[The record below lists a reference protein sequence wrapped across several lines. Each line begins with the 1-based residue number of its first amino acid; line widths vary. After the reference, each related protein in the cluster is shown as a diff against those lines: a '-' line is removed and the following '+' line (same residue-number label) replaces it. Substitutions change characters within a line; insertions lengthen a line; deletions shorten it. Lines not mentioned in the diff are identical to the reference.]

1 MLPLQQAFEVKLS
14 ILEYLKATFGFKD
27 KGVEQAFDQF
37 LTDPKE
43 GIFKGPY
50 VSLKLPFVTSTS
62 NDQIPLEI
70 APDFPPYDHQ
80 LKSFSRLTTKDSH
93 QPQSTLITTGTS
105 SGKTECFLYP
115 ILDHVYKMIGQKGIK
130 VVILYPMNA
139 LATDQAKR
147 LAETI
152 WQNPKLK
159 GKVTAGLF
167 IGEGKEKKKFPAEM
181 GEHHIVENRISIVQ
195 DPPDILLTNFKM
207 LDYALLRS
215 EFHSLWTYNF
225 ENPELLRFLVLDE
238 LHTYDGAQGTDVANL
253 IRRLK
258 LKLSIDKGHLC
269 AIGTSATM
277 GSGPDSIQLL
287 TEYASKVFGETFTP
301 DSVITEKRLTADEFF
316 DTSESTL
323 ETYIP
328 RPIGLTESRM
338 KEEESYSGYISRQ
351 KRLWQLPETLDAVA
365 LGKELKKLKL
375 VKDLITI
382 TSQSIIDFQE
392 LIRVLADQ
400 NEDFRRLPEWDPEH
414 ELNPREE
421 VIHSILALISEAKM
435 PGHRQFPFLYLQIQL
450 WAKELAGVLRR
461 VGPDPIFVWRDTISR
476 PEDPKALPAYFC
488 RECGASGWL
497 GVKDD
502 NKNKFFDDPD
512 QVYDY
517 YFDNHKNIYFI
528 NTQDHPPIDEYS
540 ATDHIQDSLHIRDF
554 TLHDK
559 ITTASFPIHAVR
571 KTNDKTR
578 AVHVCPECNTENTP
592 SIIGTR
598 VATLSSI
605 TVSQILASDL
615 DPRPEKL
622 RKVLVFTNS
631 VQDAA
636 HQSSFIKARNYR
648 FTFRA
653 SLQNIIN
660 KADGPIS
667 LLQLQDNFVSA
678 WKSLSATGTKP
689 DSEAYYYK
697 FLPSDLEGKVDL
709 DHDYRDKTK
718 RLTSY
723 FQREF
728 DLRVHWE
735 ITSEFGYNA
744 LIGRTLEK
752 SGSSAVSFNTDQLT
766 ASFKLLKEWLDHNSL
781 GHIGEQEFL
790 LFLTGMLHRIRIRG
804 GVDHPF
810 MAKFRSGTLHY
821 RELNWT
827 DDQRHFLNPG
837 FSTKG
842 RFPKFIVGIPNL
854 KGVSDS
860 TYTLQNN
867 WFHRYFKKS
876 FPTASSYSALV
887 NEFFQQLLE
896 VLVECKIINKKGN
909 GDHVNYAIDPSAL
922 WIENKVITRVCGTC
936 GSKLHVGASD
946 TLSDGAPCQ
955 DYTCPGAY
963 TKQMPSNSNYYYQV
977 YNRNLSPRIYSAE
990 HTGLL
995 ERRDREIKESDFKE
1009 RTKHNSLNTMVA
1021 TSTLEMGIDIGT
1033 LNTVINNAVPPL
1045 PSNFIQRVGRAGRTS
1060 GTALVTTFAKRQ
1072 AHDLY
1077 YYEEPKDM
1085 MEGQVTSPGCYL
1097 EAREILNRHFLAY
1110 CLDSWASHDPVNNR
1124 IPGRMLLLRLS
1135 KTDLTSPDL
1144 FINRIIRFIAGR
1156 QDELYDRFTQLYTSD
1171 HISPEVFDQ
1180 IKSHLMQGGFGND
1193 LMRAFIN
1200 LKLEYETIRHHLDQ
1214 VQSAIEILPND
1225 EERKNLE
1232 TDRKLLLG
1240 QKRTIDKRS
1249 VLEHLTNIGLL
1260 PNYAFPE
1267 TGVTLNAWVRRQVAK
1282 SSESTPIDHH
1292 FEIIRPG
1299 STALSELAPDN
1310 QFYAQGY
1317 KFKVSGLNTYDWKNA
1332 ETLRDLRFC
1341 SNCDN
1346 TAEAVSANESH
1357 CPKCGDI
1364 SWSSAKNHHYFV
1376 KLDSVKSVNDRESA
1390 VIDDNSEDREVIG
1403 YKKTTHFRFDP
1414 KSYQGAWGMKEIPFG
1429 IAFIKNVDIT
1439 VANLGLNTSVHADK
1453 ITINQLTNVPSHG
1466 FVTCRHCGKSTSNI
1480 HAITSW
1486 HFGYCKKLTHT
1497 YQDKEDDVFIHTY
1510 LFRKLSTECLKVLIP
1525 VQEFESES
1533 MINMFKAGLELG
1545 LKKYYKGN
1553 PQHIQIEN
1561 YSEFNQKNSRF
1572 DKYLILYDTIPGGTG
1587 YLEKLFDPKE
1597 FTLVL
1602 RLAYEAIRDCSC
1614 QLSGKDGCYRCI
1626 YTYTNQRIQHELSR
1640 NKAEKIFRR
1649 IVERSNQWESIG
1661 SGLGTLTDNGQI
1673 EESELELRFIG
1684 SLRKWLDLP
1693 EMSGSRLE
1701 EFLENGI
1708 TNYKIRIEQPDNVLH
1723 YTIRPQV
1730 ELGQEQGIEFATRP
1744 DFVISLTAIEKL
1756 DDSQGGSDW
1765 IDHFKKIAVYLDG
1778 YTYHATEENLRVY
1791 DDIKKRIAIA
1801 ASDEY
1806 ISWTLTW
1813 NDLERFDALLE
1824 ELSIGQNHPEADHLA
1839 IIPPAYKETIDRIKK
1854 TPIWLDYNSALI
1866 KSKNSFDRLIWVLTN
1881 PMETQKRL
1889 KQIALFLLLR
1899 QTQFGVPSMD
1909 AELLEKLDKVEVSR
1923 ENVASMEARKLGN
1936 FYVFPELPDTSTFT
1950 KLHLGIKIKD
1960 LTLRF
1965 SMELKHQDQSL
1976 ERNSWEGFWQ
1986 TFNLIQYLL

>member
-27 KGVEQAFDQF
+27 KGVEHAFDQF
-37 LTDPKE
+37 LNDPE
-43 GIFKGPY
+43 NGMFKGPY
-50 VSLKLPFVTSTS
+50 VSLKLPFVTSTAI
-62 NDQIPLEI
+62 DQIPLEI
-70 APDFPPYDHQ
+70 VPDFPPYDHQ
-80 LKSFSRLTTKDSH
+80 FRSFARLTTQDGHS
-93 QPQSTLITTGTS
+93 PQSTLITTGTS

-115 ILDHVYKMIGQKGIK
+115 ILDHVYKTIGQKGIK

-159 GKVTAGLF
+159 GKITAGLF
-167 IGEGKEKKKFPAEM
+167 IGEGKEKKKFPSEM
-181 GEHHIVENRISIVQ
+181 GEHHIIENRISIVQ

-215 EFHSLWTYNF
+215 EFHSLWAYNF
-225 ENPELLRFLVLDE
+225 ENPDLLRFLVLDE

-258 LKLSIDKGHLC
+258 LKLSINAGHLC
-269 AIGTSATM
+269 AVGTSATM

-287 TEYASKVFGETFTP
+287 TEYASKVFGENFSP
-301 DSVITEKRLTADEFF
+301 DSVITEKRLLADEFF
-316 DTSESTL
+316 ETSENNL

-338 KEEESYSGYISRQ
+338 KEEESYAGYISRQ

-365 LGKELKKLKL
+365 LGRELKKLKL

-382 TSQSIIDFQE
+382 TSRSIIEFQE
-392 LIRVLADQ
+392 LVKLLAEQ

-414 ELNPREE
+414 GLNPREE
-421 VIHSILALISEAKM
+421 VIHSLLALISEAKL
-435 PGHRQFPFLYLQIQL
+435 PGQRQFPFLYLQIQL
-450 WAKELAGVLRR
+450 WIKELAGVLRN
-461 VGPDPIFVWRDTISR
+461 VGPNPSFVWRDAS
-476 PEDPKALPAYFC
+476 PSSEDPKALPAFFC

-512 QVYDY
+512 QVYEY
-517 YFDNHKNIYFI
+517 YFNNHKNLYFI
-528 NTQDHPPIDEYS
+528 NTEDRPPIDEYS
-540 ATDHIQDSLHIRDF
+540 PTTHIQDFLHTRDF
-554 TLHDK
+554 TLQDK
-559 ITTASFPIHAVR
+559 NSNTSFPIHAVR
-571 KTNDKTR
+571 KINDKNKAT
-578 AVHVCPECNTENTP
+578 HTCPECNSDNTP

-598 VATLSSI
+598 IATLSSI
-605 TVSQILASDL
+605 SVSQILASDL
-615 DPRPEKL
+615 DPRAEKM

-653 SLQNIIN
+653 SLQNSIN
-660 KADGPIS
+660 KANGPTP
-667 LLQLQDNFVSA
+667 LPQVQENFVSA
-678 WKSLSATGTKP
+678 WKSQNTSANLLET
-689 DSEAYYYK
+689 EAYYYK
-697 FLPSDLEGKVDL
+697 FFPSDLEGKVDL

-718 RLTSY
+718 RLTSH

-728 DLRVHWE
+728 DLRMHWE

-752 SGSSAVSFNTDQLT
+752 SGASAISFNKDHLSS
-766 ASFKLLKEWLDHNSL
+766 SFMLLKGWLDQNSL
-781 GHIGEQEFL
+781 GHIKEQEFL
-790 LFLTGMLHRIRIRG
+790 SFLSGFLHRIRVRG

-810 MAKFRSGTLHY
+810 VDKFRAEAL
-821 RELNWT
+821 RLWDLNWMK
-827 DDQRHFLNPG
+827 DNRHFLNPM
-837 FSTKG
+837 FHSSA
-842 RFPKFIVGIPNL
+842 RFPRFIVSNTNPR
-854 KGVSDS
+854 GVADS

-887 NEFFQQLLE
+887 NEFFQQLLD
-896 VLVECKIINKKGN
+896 VLVECKIMNKKGK
-909 GDHVNYAIDPSAL
+909 GDNINYAIEPAAL
-922 WIENKVITRVCGTC
+922 WVENNVITRFCNKC
-936 GSKLHVGASD
+936 GSRLYVGLSD
-946 TLSDGAPCQ
+946 SLSDGAPCH
-955 DYTCPGAY
+955 DHTCTGVYTG
-963 TKQMPSNSNYYYQV
+963 QNPSNSNYYYQV

-995 ERRDREIKESDFKE
+995 ERRDREVKESDFKQ
-1009 RTKHNSLNTMVA
+1009 RPKHNSLNTIVA

-1077 YYEEPKDM
+1077 YYEEPRDM

-1110 CLDSWASHDPVNNR
+1110 CLDSWASQDPLNNK
-1124 IPGRMLLLRLS
+1124 IPGRIFSLKLS
-1135 KTDLTSPDL
+1135 IVDLGSPDF
-1144 FINRIIRFIAGR
+1144 FINRINTFIA
-1156 QDELYDRFTQLYTSD
+1156 DRKDDLFENFIQLYTTEY
-1171 HISPEVFDQ
+1171 ISQDVFNE
-1180 IKSHLMQGGFGND
+1180 IKIRLDEGVFEDD
-1193 LMRAFIN
+1193 LTHAFVN
-1200 LKLEYETIRHHLDQ
+1200 LRLEYEMINQHLDQ
-1214 VQSAIEILPND
+1214 VQAAIDVLPND

-1232 TDRKLLLG
+1232 ADRKLLIG
-1240 QKRTIDKRS
+1240 QKRTLQKRS

-1267 TGVTLNAWVRRQVAK
+1267 TGVTLNAWVRGQVAK
-1282 SSESTPIDHH
+1282 SSDSSPIDHH
-1292 FEIIRPG
+1292 FEIVRPG

-1317 KFKVSGLNTYDWKNA
+1317 KFEVSGLNTYDWKNA

-1341 SNCDN
+1341 SNCDKIADAVN
-1346 TAEAVSANESH
+1346 SHEAH

-1364 SWSSAKNHHYFV
+1364 SWSSAKNHHHFV
-1376 KLDSVKSVNDRESA
+1376 KLDSVKSVNDRASA
-1390 VIDDNSEDREVIG
+1390 IIDDTSEDRELIG
-1403 YKKTTHFRFDP
+1403 YKKTTHFRFDQ

-1439 VANLGLNTSVHADK
+1439 EVNLGLKTSVHADK
-1453 ITINQLTNVPSHG
+1453 ITINQLANVPAHG

-1480 HAITSW
+1480 HITSSW
-1486 HFGYCKKLTHT
+1486 HYGYCKKLTHT

-1510 LFRKLSTECLKVLIP
+1510 LFRRLSTECLKVLLP

-1533 MINMFKAGLELG
+1533 TINMFKAGLELG
-1545 LKKYYKGN
+1545 FKKYYKGN

-1597 FTLVL
+1597 FTQVIK
-1602 RLAYEAIRDCSC
+1602 LAYEAIRDCNCKS
-1614 QLSGKDGCYRCI
+1614 SGKDGCYRCI

-1640 NKAEKIFRR
+1640 SKAEKIFRR
-1649 IVERSNQWESIG
+1649 IVERSNQWESLG
-1661 SGLGTLTDNGQI
+1661 LGLGTLTNNGQI
-1673 EESELELRFIG
+1673 EESELELRFLG
-1684 SLRKWLDLP
+1684 SIRKWLERP
-1693 EMSGSRLE
+1693 EMSGSRME
-1701 EFLENGI
+1701 EFIENGI
-1708 TNYKIRIEQPDNVLH
+1708 TNYKIRIEHHDEVLY

-1730 ELGQEQGIEFATRP
+1730 ELGPEQGVEFTTRP
-1744 DFVISLTAIEKL
+1744 DFLMTLVAIESGNDIPGNAL
-1756 DDSQGGSDW
+1756 W
-1765 IDHFKKIAVYLDG
+1765 VDHCKKIAIYLDG

-1813 NDLERFDALLE
+1813 NDLERFDAQLE
-1824 ELSIGQNHPEADHLA
+1824 ELTVGQNHQDTDFIA
-1839 IIPPAYKETIDRIKK
+1839 IIPPAYKETIDRIKT
-1854 TPIWLDYNSALI
+1854 TPLWRENHSALI
-1866 KSKNSFDRLIWVLTN
+1866 KSKNSFDRLIWILTN
-1881 PMETQKRL
+1881 PKEVKKRVQ
-1889 KQIALFLLLR
+1889 QIALFFLLR

-1909 AELLEKLDKVEVSR
+1909 ADKLESLDKILVHR
-1923 ENVASMEARKLGN
+1923 DNVASAASKKTGD
-1936 FYVFPELPDTSTFT
+1936 FYVFPEIPDTVELA
-1950 KLHLGIKIKD
+1950 KLHIAIKLKG
-1960 LTLRF
+1960 LNVRT
-1965 SMELKHQDQSL
+1965 SMQLNEKSSSIDKQH
-1976 ERNSWEGFWQ
+1976 WEAFWQ
-1986 TFNLIQYLL
+1986 LFNLIQFSV